1 MVISTKFIPLL
12 LIHYIFKRW
21 ENIIYI
27 YSYLTHNPTYLS
39 IYLPIILPTLPIYR
53 EVGR

>member
-1 MVISTKFIPLL
+1 MEINTTFIQFL

-27 YSYLTHNPTYLS
+27 YILIPTSEPYLS
-39 IYLPIILPTLPIYR
+39 IILLTLPIYK
-53 EVGR
+53 